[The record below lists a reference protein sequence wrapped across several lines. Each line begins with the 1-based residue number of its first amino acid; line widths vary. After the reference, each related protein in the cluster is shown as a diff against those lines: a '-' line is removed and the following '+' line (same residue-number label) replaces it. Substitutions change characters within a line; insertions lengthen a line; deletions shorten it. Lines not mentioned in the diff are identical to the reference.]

1 MDKICM
7 ASMKVNNPMH
17 NGDNGINKEDKGKFV
32 IDNEG
37 YIEVVNKKN
46 RNLKDGEGTSN
57 SMKNSNN
64 IVTQKNNGRSNFSSV
79 GNKFRGQNWNRGGN
93 GRGKNG
99 YWNNKGVSR
108 WNLEKNKRYEKVS
121 GQYDNNDMSC
131 KGEIKQG
138 EIKKN
143 VSEKEE
149 NKKKVKETNNSNKNS
164 FEVLGLIDED
174 VIIGMEEDDKGDKLG
189 VHSDNQTCFQ
199 SAIEDSRLNHD
210 LIHSMGIRKED
221 LEMVNTENKMDNKR
235 NDNSGSNGGSSQAF
249 EMVNAKNN
257 IVIQ

>member
-7 ASMKVNNPMH
+7 ASMKVNNPMQ
-17 NGDNGINKEDKGKFV
+17 NGENGINKVDKGKSV

-46 RNLKDGEGTSN
+46 KNVKDGEGTSKSMMN
-57 SMKNSNN
+57 SANN
-64 IVTQKNNGRSNFSSV
+64 VKQKYNGRSNFSRV

-93 GRGKNG
+93 GRGQNG
-99 YWNNKGVSR
+99 YWNNKGVSH
-108 WNLEKNKRYEKVS
+108 WNMEKNKRYEKVS
-121 GQYDNNDMSC
+121 GPYDNNDMNC
-131 KGEIKQG
+131 KEEIKQW
-138 EIKKN
+138 EIEKS

-149 NKKKVKETNNSNKNS
+149 NKKKVKETDKCNKNS

-174 VIIGMEEDDKGDKLG
+174 VIIRMKEDDKGDKLG
-189 VHSDNQTCFQ
+189 VLSDNQICFQ
-199 SAIEDSRLNHD
+199 STIDDSRLNKD

-221 LEMVNTENKMDNKR
+221 LEMVNNENKMDNTR
-235 NDNSGSNGGSSQAF
+235 NDNSSSNGGSSQAF